1 MIAIDPIPPGHF
13 CWVDLA
19 TADAGK
25 AKAFYGALFGWRAS
39 EQRANG
45 GSFDLLQLAGANVGS
60 LYQLDLAHRQR
71 GVPSHWTPYV
81 RVGDIDEAVRRA
93 AALGGSLLV
102 GPLCIPGVAHIALV
116 ADPAGAA
123 LGLWQ
128 PLAPA
133 GVPSG

>member
-1 MIAIDPIPPGHF
+1 MIAVDQPLISVDPIPPGHF

-19 TADAGK
+19 AADAGK
-25 AKAFYGALFGWRAS
+25 AKAFYGELFGWRSS

-45 GSFDLLQLAGANVGS
+45 GSFALLQLAGANVGS

-81 RVGDIDEAVRRA
+81 RVEDIEQA
-93 AALGGSLLV
+93 
-102 GPLCIPGVAHIALV
+102 
-116 ADPAGAA
+116 ADPEGAT

-133 GVPSG
+133 GVPGG